1 MDIVGNGFLARNLE
15 PISAAH
21 PRVVVA
27 AAGVSAATGTAE
39 AEFAREAEFVYGLV
53 RRCARQDRKLLFFST
68 ASTGMYSVPGEAGRE
83 DGPVFPATP
92 YGRHKLALEGVLAAA
107 SIDYLVL
114 RLGHVVGP
122 EQPAHQLLPAM
133 VAQVRSGLVRLHRG
147 AQRDLIDVAD
157 VVTIADRLLAIGANR
172 TVVNVAS
179 GVPVPIDD
187 IIDHIEARLGLRAV
201 REYVKDAHNQPVST
215 AKLRRLVPDTAAMGF
230 SEGYYRRVLDRYV
243 AAGSAVSSAAPA

>member
-1 MDIVGNGFLARNLE
+1 MDIAGTGFLARNLE

-27 AAGVSAATGTAE
+27 AAGVSAADGTSE
-39 AEFAREAEFVYGLV
+39 AEFAREADLLYRLI
-53 RRCARQDRKLLFFST
+53 RRCGQRGHKLLFFST

-107 SIDYLVL
+107 GIDYLVL

-122 EQPAHQLLPAM
+122 QQPPHQLLPAM
-133 VAQVRSGLVRLHRG
+133 VRQVRSGLVRLHRG

-157 VVTIADRLLAIGANR
+157 VVAIADRLLATGANR

-179 GVPVPIDD
+179 GVPVPIDE

-201 REYVKDAHNQPVST
+201 REYVKDAHNQPIST
-215 AKLRRLVPDTAAMGF
+215 AKLVRLVPDVAAMGF
-230 SEGYYRRVLDRYV
+230 EPGYHRRVLDRYV
-243 AAGSAVSSAAPA
+243 TAAEPLSSAAPA